1 MPPDMPNGDGDEDL
15 DMEMLNENIN
25 DCSKTPGAF

>member
-1 MPPDMPNGDGDEDL
+1 MPAQMPAGDGDEDL

-25 DCSKTPGAF
+25 DCK